1 MKTRNLLIAL
11 TCIALFIFAGVLYFK
26 SWVVQKPFAIILI
39 TGDGLNTSALAAARI
54 YEGGADKNLA
64 VESMPH
70 LGILK
75 LTSNEFA
82 VPDAAAAASSLA
94 TGRRVNQNA
103 LSVDSDGK
111 PLQTLLELASKNG
124 RRTGLITNAS
134 VVDPALAAFFA
145 HDADGQNHTGVA
157 AILPD
162 LENVN
167 LLLGGGEKYFLPV
180 DKGGIRT
187 DGQDLI
193 LALRQKKWTVA
204 RTKAELADVPS
215 LMTPR
220 TLGIFNRGD
229 LANSRAIASGAE
241 EPSLE
246 EMVKSAISV
255 LQYNTQG
262 YLLVIDAG
270 LIEKAARNNDGETF
284 LSETVALDNAVAV
297 ARRYAGDKAL
307 IVVAGKQS
315 PGGLRM
321 NGYPFRQDQGA
332 AVLGVNARGIP
343 SLTWS
348 TGHTPFPAAP
358 RQNPRRARTEMS
370 FHHCSRKSHPCRR
383 IHPNPPQFRCP
394 RLRLWSPRPFFPR
407 NRSIPSMTRSFSAP
421 ASERKNSRATLTR
434 ATFLTCCASNFEPA
448 RDFAVTG

>member
-348 TGHTPFPAAP
+348 TGPHALPSGTTPKPTP
-358 RQNPRRARTEMS
+358 RVNGDVLPPLLPQEPPLPQNTPE
-370 FHHCSRKSHPCRR
+370 
-383 IHPNPPQFRCP
+383 
-394 RLRLWSPRPFFPR
+394 
-407 NRSIPSMTRSFSAP
+407 P
-421 ASERKNSRATLTR
+421 ASVSLPAIATVEPSTVFSPESLNTVDDPLIFSSGVGTEKLTGY
-434 ATFLTCCASNFEPA
+434 LDA
-448 RDFAVTG
+448 RDVFNLLREQL